1 MELRQLKYFIA
12 AAEQLNFTKAAREC
26 NIVQTAMT
34 QQIANLEHELKVK
47 LFERNHRNL
56 SLTVAGERFLKDARR
71 IMNQVTASVDGIADF
86 KEGYENVIRIG
97 YHGEMFKK
105 DLAEILKEFRLRN
118 PKTKVY
124 LSQEPQDELIGSL
137 EAGELDLVFTIY
149 GSYFQSL
156 GWMETEIL
164 EENRVKL
171 VVSRDHP
178 LLEKDRITWADLR
191 GVPMID
197 FEEKNRDEREM
208 RRLQEGRVFDEYCL
222 VTDHTSGEILIES
235 GYGVAFWVERMCD
248 PVRYPYLR
256 FIDVEDCADIAKFC
270 VAYRKKDLA
279 AQCRELITY
288 IKNYEAMYQ
297 KK

>member
-1 MELRQLKYFIA
+1 
-12 AAEQLNFTKAAREC
+12 
-26 NIVQTAMT
+26 
-34 QQIANLEHELKVK
+34 
-47 LFERNHRNL
+47 
-56 SLTVAGERFLKDARR
+56 
-71 IMNQVTASVDGIADF
+71 MNQVTASVDGIADF

-178 LLEKDRITWADLR
+178 
-191 GVPMID
+191 P
-197 FEEKNRDEREM
+197 
-208 RRLQEGRVFDEYCL
+208 
-222 VTDHTSGEILIES
+222 
-235 GYGVAFWVERMCD
+235 
-248 PVRYPYLR
+248 
-256 FIDVEDCADIAKFC
+256 
-270 VAYRKKDLA
+270 
-279 AQCRELITY
+279 
-288 IKNYEAMYQ
+288 
-297 KK
+297 